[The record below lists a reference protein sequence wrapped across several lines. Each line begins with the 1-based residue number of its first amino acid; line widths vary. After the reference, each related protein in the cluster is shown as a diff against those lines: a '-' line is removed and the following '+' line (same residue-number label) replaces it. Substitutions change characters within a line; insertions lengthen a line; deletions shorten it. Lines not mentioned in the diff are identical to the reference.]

1 MIRSIYFR
9 INFIIKK
16 FYIKEV
22 IEKNRLGEI
31 RKIWDNLHK
40 TSFEDFNYNLLSIQN
55 IDKSLNQYIKQFL
68 LRLKFIILLIKWVI
82 FLLVGYIH
90 LKSIGL

>member
-16 FYIKEV
+16 FYIKEL

-40 TSFEDFNYNLLSIQN
+40 TSFEDFNYNLLSI
-55 IDKSLNQYIKQFL
+55 K
-68 LRLKFIILLIKWVI
+68 
-82 FLLVGYIH
+82 H
-90 LKSIGL
+90 